1 MTVRV
6 RFAPS
11 PTGFLHIGGARTAL
25 YNYLFARKNNGEFIL
40 RIEDT
45 DEARSTE
52 ESVLA
57 ILHGMKWLGLD
68 WDEGPVLN
76 ANGTMG
82 LIGEYGPYFQTERIS
97 MYQKYIQQLLDEGK
111 AYKCYCSVEELAEKR
126 ELANKEKR
134 PPKYDNKCRNLT
146 KDEIAEYERQGRK
159 PVIRFKNSGEG
170 QTIFQDI
177 IKGEIVFENSLLDDF
192 VIVKSSGIPIYNFAV
207 VLDDALMKI
216 THVIR
221 GDDHISNTPRQIMIY
236 KALGFELPQFA
247 HIPMI
252 LGGDGARL
260 SKRHG
265 ATSVLAYK
273 DMGYLPEALVNYLA
287 LLGWST
293 SDSQQLFEFQEL
305 IQKFDLYRCNSSASI
320 FDEKK
325 LVWMNGEYIRAK
337 SLDEFTKMA
346 IPYLQKDN
354 LFKENFNDEDFE
366 NLKKI
371 IALEH
376 EKVKYLTDI
385 PMLYDFMLKDEFIY
399 DEKDVEKVFKKDA
412 EKTKNIL
419 EGMKKELEMTGSFS
433 AENLENIF
441 RNYAEKNDLKT
452 GAIFHPVRVATSGRT
467 KGPSLFHY
475 LEILGK
481 EKVLNRIDF
490 ALAEFLK

>member
-1 MTVRV
+1 
-6 RFAPS
+6 
-11 PTGFLHIGGARTAL
+11 
-25 YNYLFARKNNGEFIL
+25 
-40 RIEDT
+40 
-45 DEARSTE
+45 
-52 ESVLA
+52 
-57 ILHGMKWLGLD
+57 
-68 WDEGPVLN
+68 
-76 ANGTMG
+76 
-82 LIGEYGPYFQTERIS
+82 
-97 MYQKYIQQLLDEGK
+97 
-111 AYKCYCSVEELAEKR
+111 
-126 ELANKEKR
+126 
-134 PPKYDNKCRNLT
+134 
-146 KDEIAEYERQGRK
+146 
-159 PVIRFKNSGEG
+159 
-170 QTIFQDI
+170 
-177 IKGEIVFENSLLDDF
+177 
-192 VIVKSSGIPIYNFAV
+192 
-207 VLDDALMKI
+207 
-216 THVIR
+216 
-221 GDDHISNTPRQIMIY
+221 
-236 KALGFELPQFA
+236 
-247 HIPMI
+247 

-293 SDSQQLFEFQEL
+293 SDSQQLFEFEEL